1 MDNKAIELVD
11 RIVYGPAD
19 NEQYWRSL
27 KKEVD
32 VFLTATEEEMEF
44 FEDNWTA
51 LESLKGL

>member
-32 VFLTATEEEMEF
+32 VFFLRQQRRKRNF
-44 FEDNWTA
+44 
-51 LESLKGL
+51 LKIIGRLLSL